1 MSTETQKYIS
11 NKYCRRFGQ
20 TAVEMDYITADE
32 LKEAINIQVDE
43 DISGNEH
50 RLLGA
55 ILFEKNR
62 MSSAEIE
69 TVLNLMLKKMRA
81 DEE

>member
-11 NKYCRRFGQ
+11 NKYCRRFGH
-20 TAVEMDYITADE
+20 TAVEMGFITADE

-43 DISGNEH
+43 DISGKEH

-55 ILFEKNR
+55 ILFEKDR
-62 MSSAEIE
+62 MTSAEIE
-69 TVLNLMLKKMRA
+69 TVLNLMLKEMR
-81 DEE
+81 DNEE